1 MGLEG
6 QYFLPAQSVPHCPSN
21 PSFLLPL
28 SPCSMAA
35 MCRVLAHLA
44 FHLAFC
50 HIQPLTCQWR
60 APSVLLSALRR
71 KQAEG
76 WRHLPWCHG
85 VHRLWGV
92 CGERADPP
100 RKEPPYLSLRMV
112 TQGHHDTNCH
122 SSLRTGDLK
131 CRSQDGVRDRGCS
144 ATGREHRGFVGASG
158 KTALL
163 PQSSMPPSEL
173 PCVLAPHQREGKAC
187 PPTSLILQMSGIC
200 PVRAPNSSRHL
211 DKSSKGH
218 PLVVSRPEAWLPSV

>member
-144 ATGREHRGFVGASG
+144 ATGREHRGFGEPLGRQLCCPRV
-158 KTALL
+158 
-163 PQSSMPPSEL
+163 
-173 PCVLAPHQREGKAC
+173 PCPRV
-187 PPTSLILQMSGIC
+187 
-200 PVRAPNSSRHL
+200 SSRVCSLLTRERERHVHL
-211 DKSSKGH
+211 PH
-218 PLVVSRPEAWLPSV
+218 